1 MLGKCIWDIKKN
13 NSFLLF
19 PYLFEKKKGRLLLFV
34 SQDVNK
40 AYGSFLESMSC
51 SSSEMSMHDVTSGLK
66 ILLQTID
73 CHLRLVGQE
82 TKLEQ
87 LMSHEFVKCQHLV
100 QLGKYFPQHFKNNYL
115 LSLIVASNEN
125 DCCVVTT
132 NKVAVSGYWIS
143 SSSGDTTKCLSTD
156 DNTRYMKISWRKLAK
171 SSPLML
177 KS

>member
-1 MLGKCIWDIKKN
+1 MSVRKMYLRYKKKQ
-13 NSFLLF
+13 FLSIISLS
-19 PYLFEKKKGRLLLFV
+19 LRKKKGRLLLFV

-143 SSSGDTTKCLSTD
+143 SSSGDTTKFLSTEG
-156 DNTRYMKISWRKLAK
+156 NTRYMEIS
-171 SSPLML
+171 
-177 KS
+177 